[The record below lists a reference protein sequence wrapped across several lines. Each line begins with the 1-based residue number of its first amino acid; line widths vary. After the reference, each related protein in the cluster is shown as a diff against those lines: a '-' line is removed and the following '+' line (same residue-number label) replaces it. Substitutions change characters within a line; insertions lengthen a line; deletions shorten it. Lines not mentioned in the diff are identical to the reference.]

1 MTSRRYSID
10 ETALLKRTAYVR
22 GKIIPAQKGCHCM
35 KMTKVFR
42 FFITGCVLLIMNL
55 PSAAFPSNAQDS
67 VKLALILAK
76 TGIAAQD
83 DTAAIDAARLAIEEI
98 NTRGGLLGH
107 TVELLIL
114 DNVSTP
120 IGAKM
125 AAEKA
130 VKLGVIG
137 IIGSFRSSHSL
148 AMVPV
153 VQKAKIP
160 MITPSSTNPDVTLG
174 KEYVFRACFIDS
186 FQGLIMAEYAYKY
199 LHARKAVILTNA
211 NEIYSITLAQY
222 FKSSFTMKGGNVLA
236 EEQYPGTAVDFTK
249 ILSRVKQLRPDVLFI
264 PGYSRDSGLLINQ
277 AVKMGIVA
285 VFLGGDAW
293 DVGISQYAGKAIEGA
308 YQSNHWHSDVP
319 FERNLHLKT
328 AYLKKYGLKI
338 IENMRIPLTYD
349 SVYLFADAAKRAGSL
364 NPEKIRDALSRTRDF
379 KGATGTITFDQNRN
393 PIGKEA
399 CILRFNNGSWT
410 YLKSIRQE

>member
-1 MTSRRYSID
+1 M
-10 ETALLKRTAYVR
+10 KRTIAIRFV
-22 GKIIPAQKGCHCM
+22 IIVCV
-35 KMTKVFR
+35 TLILDLS
-42 FFITGCVLLIMNL
+42 FF
-55 PSAAFPSNAQDS
+55 AFPVKAQGP

-83 DTAAIDAARLAIEEI
+83 DMVAIDAALLAVEEI
-98 NTRGGLLGH
+98 NVQGGLLGH
-107 TVELLIL
+107 PIELIIL
-114 DNVSTP
+114 DNTSTP

-125 AAEKA
+125 AAEQA

-174 KEYVFRACFIDS
+174 SDYVFRACFIDS

-199 LHARKAVILTNA
+199 LNARKAVILTNA
-211 NEIYSITLAQY
+211 NEIYSITLARF
-222 FKSSFTMKGGNVLA
+222 FKSSFTMKGGKVLA
-236 EEQYPGTAVDFTK
+236 EELYPGTAVDFTK
-249 ILSRVKQLRPDVLFI
+249 ILSRVKELRPDVIFI
-264 PGYSRDSGLLINQ
+264 PGYSRDSGLLVNQ
-277 AVKMGIVA
+277 SVKMGIDS

-328 AYLKKYGLKI
+328 AYEKKYGMKI

-349 SVYLFADAAKRAGSL
+349 SVYLFADAVKRAGSL
-364 NPEKIRDALSRTRDF
+364 NPEKIRDALSKTRDF

-393 PIGKEA
+393 PVGKEA
-399 CILRFNNGSWT
+399 CILKFKNGVWT

>member
-1 MTSRRYSID
+1 
-10 ETALLKRTAYVR
+10 
-22 GKIIPAQKGCHCM
+22 M
-35 KMTKVFR
+35 KMTIVIR
-42 FFITGCVLLIMNL
+42 FFIMVCITLIL
-55 PSAAFPSNAQDS
+55 DLTLFTFPVKAQEP
-67 VKLALILAK
+67 VNLALILAK

-83 DTAAIDAARLAIEEI
+83 DIVAIDAARLAVEEI
-98 NTRGGLLGH
+98 NVHGGLLGH
-107 TVELLIL
+107 TIELLIL
-114 DNVSTP
+114 DNTSTP

-125 AAEKA
+125 AAEQA

-174 KEYVFRACFIDS
+174 SDYVFRACFIDS

-199 LHARKAVILTNA
+199 LNAHSAVILTNA
-211 NEIYSITLAQY
+211 NEIYSITLARF
-222 FKSSFTMKGGNVLA
+222 FKSSFTMKGGKVLA

-249 ILSRVKQLRPDVLFI
+249 ILSGVKQLRPDVIFI

-277 AVKMGIVA
+277 AVKMGIDS

-328 AYLKKYGLKI
+328 AFQKKYGMKI
-338 IENMRIPLTYD
+338 MENMRIPLTYD
-349 SVYLFADAAKRAGSL
+349 SVYLFADAVKRAGSL

-379 KGATGTITFDQNRN
+379 RGATGTITFDQNRN
-393 PIGKEA
+393 PVGKEA
-399 CILRFNNGSWT
+399 CILKFKNGSWT